1 MKAFKTARWIWQ
13 SESAGADEYA
23 EFYPRFCVAEEQ
35 LKSGE
40 KIVCRISCDG
50 DYTLFIAGRYV
61 ASNQYG
67 DFEHYKIYD
76 ELDLTPHLRAGENE
90 LKILV
95 WHFGADTQRYKS
107 ARAGV
112 IFEIAK
118 RRGQDEEL
126 LFASDTATPCR
137 RSPGYKSGY
146 QKKITPQLGFSF
158 LYDATRE
165 NEPTDLRPAVIVE
178 KNCMFYPSPVQK
190 LKIGERTKAKIIE
203 AAENG
208 AYYLIDLG
216 KESVGLPVL
225 EFSSETTQ
233 KITVFWGE
241 DLQNRHVR
249 GEIGGRN
256 FSFEYIAKAGKNNY
270 TNYMLRLGC
279 RYLEVF
285 AERGIRLN
293 YAGILPQYYPVCEEY
308 TSNEREFIS
317 KKDKEIYD
325 LCERTLKL
333 CMMEHYV
340 DTPWREQCLYAF
352 DARNQMLCGYY
363 AFENGNAAYARANLK
378 LMSEDRREDGL
389 LSICYPCGVNL
400 TIPSFSLH
408 FITAAKEYLA
418 FTGDTAFLKEIY
430 PKILSVLQT
439 FLLHRKDGLVY
450 RFGGK
455 EHWNFYDWSAYAE
468 GSLGAEG
475 QELPDLFINC
485 LFVLALENVKY
496 IAGKL
501 GEAFAYDKEI
511 RETREA
517 AQKAFFDKKDGVFT
531 AEWGEKKYTVL
542 GNALA
547 VLSEVAAGETA
558 KTVCEKIADGKMQD
572 CSLSMKT
579 FKYDA
584 LLKCDKAKYKSAVLE
599 EIRKDYGKMLAAGA
613 TSVWETTD
621 GASAFENAGSLC
633 HGWSAIPIIY
643 FETLLR

>member
-1 MKAFKTARWIWQ
+1 MKVFAAAKWIWLN
-13 SESAGADEYA
+13 ESAGADEYA
-23 EFYPRFCVAEEQ
+23 EFYPRFCVTKEQ

-50 DYTLFIAGRYV
+50 DYTLFIKDRYV

-76 ELDLTPHLRAGENE
+76 EFDIAPYLRAGENE

-112 IFEIAK
+112 IFEAVC
-118 RRGQDEEL
+118 GEEVIL
-126 LFASDTATPCR
+126 SSGEQTLCQKSAA
-137 RSPGYKSGY
+137 YKSGY
-146 QKKITPQLGFSF
+146 GKLITPQLGFSF
-158 LYDATRE
+158 FYDATKE
-165 NEPTDLRPAVIVE
+165 TPPNDLHAAVVVE
-178 KNCMFYPSPVQK
+178 KHCNFYPRPVRK
-190 LKIGERTKAKIIE
+190 LEIGERAKSKIIE

-208 AYYLIDLG
+208 TYYLIDLG
-216 KESVGLPVL
+216 EESVGLPVL
-225 EFSSETTQ
+225 DFSTETEQ
-233 KITVFWGE
+233 KISVFWGE

-249 GEIGGRN
+249 GKIGGRD
-256 FSFEYIAKAGKNNY
+256 FSFEYIAKRGENKY
-270 TNYMLRLGC
+270 VNYMLRLGC
-279 RYLEVF
+279 RYLEIY
-285 AERGIRLN
+285 AEREIRLN
-293 YAGILPQYYPVCEEY
+293 YAGILPQYYPVCEGY
-308 TSNEREFIS
+308 TSNKREFLS

-325 LCERTLKL
+325 LCVRTLKL
-333 CMMEHYV
+333 CMQEHYV

-352 DARNQMLCGYY
+352 DARNQMLCGYF

-408 FITAAKEYLA
+408 FITAAKEYLEY
-418 FTGDTAFLKEIY
+418 TGDTAFLKEIY
-430 PKILSVLQT
+430 PKILSVIQT
-439 FLLHRKDGLVY
+439 FLLHRKGGLVCG
-450 RFGGK
+450 FGGK
-455 EHWNFYDWSAYAE
+455 EHWNFYDWSAYAD

-475 QELPDLFINC
+475 KETPDLFINC

-496 IAGKL
+496 IAEKL
-501 GEAFAYDKEI
+501 DEAFEYEKEVL
-511 RETREA
+511 ETREA
-517 AQKAFFDKKDGVFT
+517 TREAFFVAKDGMFT
-531 AEWGEKKYTVL
+531 AESGAKKYTVL
-542 GNALA
+542 GNALS
-547 VLSEVAAGETA
+547 VLAGVAAGKTA

-584 LLKCDKAKYKSAVLE
+584 LLKCDKAKYQSAVLE
-599 EIRKDYGKMLAAGA
+599 EMRKDYGKMLEAGA

-621 GASAFENAGSLC
+621 GASAFDNAGSLC
-633 HGWSAIPIIY
+633 HGWSAIPIVY
-643 FETLLR
+643 FKTLLW

>member
-1 MKAFKTARWIWQ
+1 MKAFSAAKWIWL

-23 EFYPRFCVAEEQ
+23 EFYPRFCVTKEQ

-50 DYTLFIAGRYV
+50 DYTLFIEDRYV

-107 ARAGV
+107 ARAGA
-112 IFEIAK
+112 IFEIVK
-118 RRGQDEEL
+118 CGDQNEQLLCVSDETTL
-126 LFASDTATPCR
+126 CR
-137 RSPGYKSGY
+137 KNPEYKSGY
-146 QKKITPQLGFSF
+146 QKQITPQLGFSF
-158 LYDATRE
+158 LYDATKDIPQ
-165 NEPTDLRPAVIVE
+165 NDLCPASVAE
-178 KNCMFYPSPVQK
+178 KYCTFYPRPVRK
-190 LKIGERTKAKIIE
+190 LEVGERAKTKIVNT
-203 AAENG
+203 AENG
-208 AYYLIDLG
+208 TYYLIDLG
-216 KESVGLPVL
+216 EESVGLPTL
-225 EFSSETTQ
+225 EFSSETKQ

-241 DLQNRHVR
+241 DLQNQHVR

-285 AERGIRLN
+285 AEHEIRLN
-293 YAGILPQYYPVCEEY
+293 YAGILPQFYPVCEGH
-308 TSNEREFIS
+308 SANERVFLQE
-317 KKDKEIYD
+317 KDKKIYD
-325 LCERTLKL
+325 LCVRTLKL

-363 AFENGNAAYARANLK
+363 TFENGNAAYARANLK
-378 LMSEDRREDGL
+378 LMSEDRRADGL

-408 FITAAKEYLA
+408 FITAAKEYLS

-430 PKILSVLQT
+430 PKILSVIQT
-439 FLLHRKDGLVY
+439 FLLHRKGGLVY
-450 RFGGK
+450 SFGGK
-455 EHWNFYDWSAYAE
+455 EYWNFYDWSAYAE

-496 IAGKL
+496 IAEKL
-501 GEAFAYDKEI
+501 GEAFEYEKEI

-517 AQKAFFDKKDGVFT
+517 AKEAFFDVKDGMFT
-531 AEWGEKKYTVL
+531 AERGEKKYTVL

-547 VLSEVAAGETA
+547 VLAEVAAEETA

-584 LLKCDKAKYKSAVLE
+584 LLKCDKEKYKSAVLE
-599 EIRKDYGKMLAAGA
+599 EIRKDYGEMLAAGA

-621 GASAFENAGSLC
+621 GASAFDNAGSLC
-633 HGWSAIPIIY
+633 HGWSAIPIVY
-643 FETLLR
+643 FKTLLR

>member
-1 MKAFKTARWIWQ
+1 MKAFKTAKWIWP

-23 EFYPRFCVAEEQ
+23 EVYPRFCVTKEQ
-35 LKSGE
+35 LKSGG

-50 DYTLFIAGRYV
+50 DYTLYIKDRYV

-112 IFEIAK
+112 IFEIVK
-118 RRGQDEEL
+118 CGDQNEQL
-126 LFASDTATPCR
+126 LCASDETTLCR
-137 RSPGYKSGY
+137 KSPAYKSGY
-146 QKKITPQLGFSF
+146 QKQITPQLGFSF
-158 LYDATRE
+158 LYDATKDIPQ
-165 NEPTDLRPAVIVE
+165 NDLRPASVAE
-178 KNCMFYPSPVQK
+178 KNCTFYPRPVRK
-190 LKIGERTKAKIIE
+190 LEVGERAKTKIVKT
-203 AAENG
+203 AENG
-208 AYYLIDLG
+208 TYYLIDLG
-216 KESVGLPVL
+216 EESVGFPTL
-225 EFSSETTQ
+225 EFSSKTKQ

-241 DLQNRHVR
+241 DLQNQHVR

-285 AERGIRLN
+285 AELEIRLN
-293 YAGILPQYYPVCEEY
+293 YAGILPQFYLVCEEH
-308 TSNEREFIS
+308 SANERVFLQG
-317 KKDKEIYD
+317 KDKKIYD
-325 LCERTLKL
+325 LCVRTLKL

-439 FLLHRKDGLVY
+439 FLSHRKGGLVY
-450 RFGGK
+450 SFGGK
-455 EHWNFYDWSAYAE
+455 EHWNFYDWSAYAD
-468 GSLGAEG
+468 GSLGAAG
-475 QELPDLFINC
+475 QEMPDLFINC

-501 GEAFAYDKEI
+501 GEAFAYEKEI

-517 AQKAFFDKKDGVFT
+517 AQKAFFEVKDGVFT
-531 AEWGEKKYTVL
+531 AERGEKKYTVL

-547 VLSEVAAGETA
+547 VLSGVAAGETA
-558 KTVCEKIADGKMQD
+558 KAVCEKIADGKMQD

-584 LLKCDKAKYKSAVLE
+584 LLKCDKAKYQSAVLE
-599 EIRKDYGKMLAAGA
+599 EIRQDYGKMLAAGA

-621 GASAFENAGSLC
+621 GASAFDNAGSLC
-633 HGWSAIPIIY
+633 HGWSAIPIVY

>member
-1 MKAFKTARWIWQ
+1 MKVFVEAKWIWL
-13 SESAGADEYA
+13 SESAVADEYA
-23 EFYPRFCVAEEQ
+23 EFYPRFCVTKEQ
-35 LKSGE
+35 LKSGK

-50 DYTLFIAGRYV
+50 DYTLFIEDRYV

-107 ARAGV
+107 ARAGA
-112 IFEIAK
+112 IFEIVK
-118 RRGQDEEL
+118 CGDQNEQL
-126 LFASDTATPCR
+126 LCASDETTLCR
-137 RSPGYKSGY
+137 KNPEYKSGY
-146 QKKITPQLGFSF
+146 QKQITPQLGFSF
-158 LYDATRE
+158 LYDATKDTPQ
-165 NEPTDLRPAVIVE
+165 NDLRPASVAK
-178 KNCMFYPSPVQK
+178 KNCTFYPRPVRK
-190 LKIGERTKAKIIE
+190 LEVGERAKAKIVK

-208 AYYLIDLG
+208 TYYLIDLG
-216 KESVGLPVL
+216 EESVGLPTL
-225 EFSSETTQ
+225 EFSSETKQ

-241 DLQNRHVR
+241 DLQNQHVR

-285 AERGIRLN
+285 AEHEIRLN
-293 YAGILPQYYPVCEEY
+293 YAGILPQFYPVYEGH
-308 TSNEREFIS
+308 SANERVFLQG
-317 KKDKEIYD
+317 KDKKIYD
-325 LCERTLKL
+325 LCVRTLKL

-378 LMSEDRREDGL
+378 LMSEDRRADGL

-408 FITAAKEYLA
+408 FITAAKEYLS

-430 PKILSVLQT
+430 PKILSVIQT
-439 FLLHRKDGLVY
+439 FLLHRKGGLVY
-450 RFGGK
+450 SFGGK
-455 EHWNFYDWSAYAE
+455 EYWNFYDWSAYAE

-496 IAGKL
+496 IAEKL
-501 GEAFAYDKEI
+501 GEAFEYEKEI

-517 AQKAFFDKKDGVFT
+517 AKEAFFDVKDGIFT
-531 AEWGEKKYTVL
+531 AERGEKKYTVF

-547 VLSEVAAGETA
+547 VLAEVAAEETA

-584 LLKCDKAKYKSAVLE
+584 LLKCDKEKYKSAVLE

-621 GASAFENAGSLC
+621 GASAFDNAGSLC
-633 HGWSAIPIIY
+633 HGWSAIPIVY
-643 FETLLR
+643 FKTLLR